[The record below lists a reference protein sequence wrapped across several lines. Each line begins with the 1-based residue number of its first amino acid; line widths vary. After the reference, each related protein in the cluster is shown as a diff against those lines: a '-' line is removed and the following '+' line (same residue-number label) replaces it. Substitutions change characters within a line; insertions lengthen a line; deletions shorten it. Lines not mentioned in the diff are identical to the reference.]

1 MTRSDSDA
9 THLICAIITPNY
21 LSQFLILGQSLALAM
36 PDAVLRVLI
45 LQDCNDVEYF
55 QSQIDEYLA
64 GSSSGADHRAITID
78 QVNWEDFDIESAV
91 LFYNTLEFA
100 TSVKP
105 ALMRSFLA
113 QGWQRV
119 TYLDPDIQV
128 FQDFTHLLDDD
139 ADVCLTPHIF
149 TDILQD
155 GYSPS
160 SHDILQAG
168 FYNLGFCSARPTA
181 LPFLS
186 WWSGRLQFDCLLNPA
201 MGYFTDQRILD
212 FATLRAKV
220 QTLVAPGCNV
230 AYWNLHERNVILDQ
244 GEWKIT
250 YAGSVHPLYFFHFS
264 GFQLDR
270 SASLSRHATPYLGD
284 LPSSTTR
291 CCATTDSSTR
301 TPPSPWAG
309 LPCSNR
315 YPLAGDAFYAR
326 TRTCTFVPDS
336 LFARCVKRSTLRR
349 VHSCG
354 SPV

>member
-21 LSQFLILGQSLALAM
+21 LSQFLILGQSLAVAM

-139 ADVCLTPHIF
+139 ADVSLTPHIF

-270 SASLSRHATPYLGD
+270 SASLSRARHSPRAGQVLTSEICLPVRRDVAQPPTPAREPHLHPGRVFRART
-284 LPSSTTR
+284 PTR
-291 CCATTDSSTR
+291 SLETLSTR
-301 TPPSPWAG
+301 G
-309 LPCSNR
+309 R
-315 YPLAGDAFYAR
+315 GRAR
-326 TRTCTFVPDS
+326 SCRT
-336 LFARCVKRSTLRR
+336 
-349 VHSCG
+349 HSSRG
-354 SPV
+354 A